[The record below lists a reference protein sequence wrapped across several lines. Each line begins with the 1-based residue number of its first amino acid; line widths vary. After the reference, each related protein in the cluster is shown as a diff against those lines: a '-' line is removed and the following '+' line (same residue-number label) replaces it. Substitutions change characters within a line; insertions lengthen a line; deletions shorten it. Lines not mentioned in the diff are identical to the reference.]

1 MAKKCSCGKCS
12 ACKAGMKKSATMV
25 TKSKTSTPK
34 TTKLAAMYGD
44 KTKVTRGDVITAAKM
59 KKGNKK

>member
-12 ACKAGMKKSATMV
+12 ACKASMKKT
-25 TKSKTSTPK
+25 TTK
-34 TTKLAAMYGD
+34 TTAPKSGKLAAMYGD